1 MPVTDKDIYASAQIF
16 IKQHGNNALSE
27 ALAKMDQF
35 QEKGDLEGRECW
47 NKIAAAIK
55 WMQDDRGVQ
64 CH

>member
-16 IKQHGNNALSE
+16 IKRHGEQALKEALS
-27 ALAKMDQF
+27 KMDHF
-35 QEKGDLEGRECW
+35 QNKGDHEGRECW

-55 WMQDDRGVQ
+55 WMQDEKGAQ